1 MRWTRRQVLETA
13 GLAGGFVTL
22 RTMLWPSRA
31 EAAQQPVGYL
41 LFCYFSGGWDQ
52 LLALDPRDATLPQF
66 QQAQAYA
73 AGGSGI
79 YPAYGLVNDAG
90 VKAILANNPSGI
102 QKPQGTV
109 SSPLTFG
116 PAVPQSLMAHAQNL
130 CLVRGVMM
138 GTLTHEVGRRYF
150 ITGKFP
156 RGLQAAGSSLP
167 TVVAAQAGDVAQI
180 PNLAVSVESYN
191 ENFPAFASGLE
202 VQGATDV
209 YGVLRPG
216 GTPLPA
222 GSDSALHVY
231 EAAGMSCAQ
240 QEVDGG
246 GLATLFR
253 ASREK
258 ARELVISGAASHFS
272 FTTDPNK
279 QTQEIKDLFAAF
291 NIVTNADLNGAKG
304 QAALAA
310 QALSKG
316 ISQAVSVQLASGIDD
331 HSDSWQRTHA
341 ANLRNGFD
349 ALGNLITYLKN
360 TADPK
365 GGSIWDR
372 TTLMVF
378 SEFART
384 PLVNS
389 RGGRDHHLASSCLLA
404 GPGIKGNQVVGAT
417 NDNGMTVR
425 AIDPMTGQP
434 GGSISVRPADLH
446 ATVLQSMGLPY
457 THLNN
462 QSPQV
467 IPAILKG

>member
-1 MRWTRRQVLETA
+1 
-13 GLAGGFVTL
+13 
-22 RTMLWPSRA
+22 MLWPSRA
-31 EAAQQPVGYL
+31 EAATPPAGYL

-52 LLALDPRDATLPQF
+52 LLALDPRDATLPEF
-66 QQAQAYA
+66 QQAKAYG

-79 YPAYGLVNDAG
+79 YPAYGMINDAG
-90 VKAILANNPSGI
+90 VRALLANNPSGI
-102 QKPQGTV
+102 QRPAG
-109 SSPLTFG
+109 SPLTFG
-116 PAVPQSLMAHAQNL
+116 PAVPLSLMQHAQDL
-130 CLVRGVMM
+130 CLVRGVSM

-167 TVVAAQAGDVAQI
+167 TVVAAQAGDVSQI
-180 PNLAVSVESYN
+180 PNLAVGVESYN

-202 VQGATDV
+202 VQGASDV

-216 GTPLPA
+216 GTAISA
-222 GSDSALHVY
+222 GTDTALRGY
-231 EAAGMSCAQ
+231 EAAGLSCAG
-240 QEVDGG
+240 QEADGS

-258 ARELVISGAASHFS
+258 ARELVVSGAASHFN
-272 FTTDPNK
+272 FTLNASQ

-291 NIVTNADLNGAKG
+291 GIVTYADLNGPRG

-310 QALSKG
+310 QALTKG
-316 ISQAVSVQLASGIDD
+316 ISQAVSVQLATGIDD
-331 HSDSWQRTHA
+331 HSDSWQRTHPGA
-341 ANLRNGFD
+341 LRNGFD
-349 ALGNLITYLKN
+349 ALANLISFLKN
-360 TADPK
+360 TPDAK
-365 GGSIWDR
+365 GGSVWSR

-384 PLVNS
+384 PLLNP

-404 GPGIKGNQVVGAT
+404 GPGIQGNKVVGGT

-425 AIDPMTGQP
+425 AIDPQTGLP
-434 GGSISVRPADLH
+434 GGTMNVRPADLH

-457 THLNN
+457 THLTN